1 MIASLDS
8 PEVLEWMRE
17 LEGYT
22 IPDIPPTVDGSCLGD
37 PVAAAD
43 AANRGWWTCGGY
55 TRATD
60 ITVCPDKYTWGVR
73 CVFCRLWFLWF

>member
-1 MIASLDS
+1 
-8 PEVLEWMRE
+8 MRE
-17 LEGYT
+17 LEGHT

-37 PVAAAD
+37 PAAAAD

-73 CVFCRLWFLWF
+73 CVSVVCVLVYGR